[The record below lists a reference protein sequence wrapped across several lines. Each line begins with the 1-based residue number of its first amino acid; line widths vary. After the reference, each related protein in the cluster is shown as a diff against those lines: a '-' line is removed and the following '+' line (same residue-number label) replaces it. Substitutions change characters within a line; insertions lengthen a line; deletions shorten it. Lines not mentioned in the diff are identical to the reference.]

1 MSEIINELNLDT
13 SSIGNLL
20 KYFKL
25 RDKGKRI
32 DDRDEY
38 FLLIA
43 LAVASRSTCLRRN
56 YGAVLVKNNKILST
70 GYNGAPSEH
79 YHCIDKMECYRE
91 MNNIPHGKQYED
103 CRSVHG
109 EQNALISANGND
121 LKGSTLYL
129 MGYDCNE
136 NKLIKSKPCKI
147 CEPMLQNAGIVK
159 VISAYEKDENLFF
172 VKTSYI

>member
-1 MSEIINELNLDT
+1 MNELMKESVTEL
-13 SSIGNLL
+13 SGIGNLL

-25 RDKGKRI
+25 RKQGTRI
-32 DDRDEY
+32 NDRNEY

-43 LAVASRSTCLRRN
+43 LAVATRSTCLRRN
-56 YGAVLVKNNKILST
+56 YGAVIVKDNKILST
-70 GYNGAPSEH
+70 GYNGAPSGQ
-79 YHCIDKMECYRE
+79 YHCIDAGTCYRE
-91 MNNIPHGKQYED
+91 ENNIPHGKQYED

-109 EQNALISANGND
+109 EMNALISANGID

-129 MGYDCNE
+129 MGYDCKE
-136 NKLIKSKPCKI
+136 NKLIQGIPCKI
-147 CEPMLQNAGIVK
+147 CEPMLRNAGIAE